1 VKTAISTP
9 HSQTKT
15 LRTNRTTTETQNPR
29 TVVRRSLVRRRN
41 NPKTKPSENRNPQ
54 KQRKKNQMKMKI
66 NKPSSAFTLIELLVV
81 IAIIAILAALA
92 VPALTS
98 ALSKA
103 QMTGT
108 MNNARQTYLA
118 QFSMSND
125 GAATGASGLAWPGDL
140 AAGGYL
146 PAGSNLVTYANILVA
161 NGYLRAGDAIKLFN
175 APGASFGAGVAAGP
189 PEQLIAPF
197 TGIASLKVY
206 PVLDSDVTTAIFCV
220 SGNYDYDSV
229 LPGAQ
234 PVPYGA
240 KGFIT
245 IKKGGDAAV
254 FRSGQAV
261 NVNPPWPTAI
271 AFQNGVG
278 LKTGDAVGVVTAG
291 DPGVTYKYP

>member
-1 VKTAISTP
+1 
-9 HSQTKT
+9 
-15 LRTNRTTTETQNPR
+15 
-29 TVVRRSLVRRRN
+29 
-41 NPKTKPSENRNPQ
+41 
-54 KQRKKNQMKMKI
+54 MKIKI

-98 ALSKA
+98 ALNKA

-108 MNNARQTYLA
+108 MNNARQMYLA
-118 QFSMSND
+118 QFSMAND
-125 GAATGASGLAWPGDL
+125 GAATGSAGLAWPGDL
-140 AAGGYL
+140 ATGGYL
-146 PAGSNLVTYANILVA
+146 PAGSNLVTYANILLS

-175 APGASFGAGVAAGP
+175 APGAAFGAGIAAGP

-197 TGIASLKVY
+197 TGTASLKVY
-206 PVLDSDVTTAIFCV
+206 PVLDSDVANAIFCV
-220 SGNYDYDSV
+220 SNNYVYDTA
-229 LPGAQ
+229 LAGAGI
-234 PVPYGA
+234 PYGT

-261 NVNPPWPTAI
+261 NTNPPWSNAI

-278 LKTGDAVGVVTAG
+278 LKGGAGGDPVGTVTVG
-291 DPGVTYKYP
+291 DPGVVYTYP

>member
-1 VKTAISTP
+1 
-9 HSQTKT
+9 
-15 LRTNRTTTETQNPR
+15 
-29 TVVRRSLVRRRN
+29 
-41 NPKTKPSENRNPQ
+41 
-54 KQRKKNQMKMKI
+54 MKI
-66 NKPSSAFTLIELLVV
+66 KNKLSSAFTLIELLVV

-108 MNNARQTYLA
+108 MNNCRQLYLA

-146 PAGSNLVTYANILVA
+146 GVGTKLPDYANILVA

-175 APGASFGAGVAAGP
+175 APGATFGAGIAPGP
-189 PEQLIAPF
+189 PESLIAPF
-197 TGIASLKVY
+197 TGIAAIKVY
-206 PVLDSDVTTAIFCV
+206 NVLDSDVANAIFCV
-220 SGNYDYDSV
+220 SGNYDYDLV
-229 LPGAQ
+229 LPGVQ
-234 PVPYGA
+234 VNPYGT

-245 IKKGGDAAV
+245 VKKGGDAAV

-261 NVNPPWPTAI
+261 YNTPPWANQI

-278 LKTGDAVGVVTAG
+278 LKGGPGGDAVGVVSPN
-291 DPGVTYKYP
+291 DPAQVWRFP

>member
-1 VKTAISTP
+1 
-9 HSQTKT
+9 
-15 LRTNRTTTETQNPR
+15 
-29 TVVRRSLVRRRN
+29 
-41 NPKTKPSENRNPQ
+41 
-54 KQRKKNQMKMKI
+54 MKIKI
-66 NKPSSAFTLIELLVV
+66 NKFLSAFTLIELLVV

-118 QFSMSND
+118 QFSMAND

-140 AAGGYL
+140 IVGGYL
-146 PAGSNLVTYANILVA
+146 PVGSTLVTYANILIA

-175 APGASFGAGVAAGP
+175 APGASFTATVNSGP
-189 PEQLIAPF
+189 PESLGAPG
-197 TGIASLKVY
+197 GIASLKVY
-206 PVLDSDVTTAIFCV
+206 PVLDSDVSNAIFCV
-220 SGNYDYDSV
+220 SGNYDYDTT

-234 PVPYGA
+234 PNPYGA

-261 NVNPPWPTAI
+261 NTPPQWPSAI

-278 LKTGDAVGVVTAG
+278 LKTGDAVGVVSIG
-291 DPGVTYKYP
+291 DPGVVFKYP